1 LFGKFSDISGCSKQF
16 GAQAGLITFS
26 SSRCSWRLQLPSVR
40 RTFVIDRGVKALGE
54 SLALHVGHGMP
65 GAPHVHGRDAL
76 DELAVSLEI
85 IASIGTNVS
94 DFKH

>member
-1 LFGKFSDISGCSKQF
+1 MK
-16 GAQAGLITFS
+16 T
-26 SSRCSWRLQLPSVR
+26 
-40 RTFVIDRGVKALGE
+40 LGE

-85 IASIGTNVS
+85 IASVNWN
-94 DFKH
+94 